1 MDMKLQIHATI
12 RTMSR
17 IKRFK
22 DRSMSQPRPLGL
34 SLIGLLSIALGAAIA
49 GVNANAAAG
58 PDTAAAAP
66 ASSTPWCIIQSDGSG
81 KCYENLLTCIIAG
94 ITQAGSCAQR
104 QALNAPSANA
114 AQQHPPA
121 TPHRARVPKHNQPL
135 TAAERETLFR
145 DFVKWEDRPTGNT
158 N

>member
-1 MDMKLQIHATI
+1 
-12 RTMSR
+12 MSP

-34 SLIGLLSIALGAAIA
+34 SLIGLSIALGAAIA

-58 PDTAAAAP
+58 PDAAAAAP
-66 ASSTPWCIIQSDGSG
+66 PSSTPWCIIQSDGSS

-94 ITQAGSCAQR
+94 IAQAGSCTQR
-104 QALNAPSANA
+104 QGLDAPSANA
-114 AQQHPPA
+114 AQQRPPA
-121 TPHRARVPKHNQPL
+121 APHHARVPKRNRSL

-145 DFVKWEDRPTGNT
+145 DFVKWEDRSTGPAN
-158 N
+158 